1 MRTKIKNKNN
11 NKIKLTVKLVIAFL
25 LLYYLVNYVD
35 YNQIISAFYN
45 SNKFILLLVF
55 FLSFLNIY
63 LQFLKWEVVCNS
75 VLKIYD
81 AKKIWL
87 SLFYG
92 LSGGIATPIRLG
104 EYVGR
109 KIPFE
114 NIGLM
119 KVTIATLTE
128 KFTSLVIVLIIG
140 AAVSFFFVSY
150 YFSFWFAS
158 PLVLFIVLLTGLIF
172 IFFKGYYT
180 TNKWLNALASR
191 LKFVENILSE
201 IQYIKQLGSQTL
213 IKLIYYSFIF
223 YLLIIIQYGLLVLAF
238 EDNGNFLNYLASGAI
253 VMFVKSILSF
263 ISFADLGIRESTS
276 VFVLDKMGY
285 SKAIGFNSAIFL
297 FLFNVLIP
305 SLIGLFLLF
314 KKEK

>member
-1 MRTKIKNKNN
+1 M
-11 NKIKLTVKLVIAFL
+11 AF
-25 LLYYLVNYVD
+25 
-35 YNQIISAFYN
+35 
-45 SNKFILLLVF
+45 VF
-55 FLSFLNIY
+55 LLSFLNIY

-81 AKKIWL
+81 GKKIWL

-114 NIGLM
+114 SIGLM
-119 KVTIATLTE
+119 KVTIATLAE
-128 KFTSLVIVLIIG
+128 KFTSLVIVLIVG
-140 AAVSFFFVSY
+140 AVISFFFVSY
-150 YFSFWFAS
+150 YYSYIYAI
-158 PLVLFIVLLTGLIF
+158 PLLLFVFLLTGLIF
-172 IFFKGYYT
+172 IFFKGYYLS
-180 TNKWLNALASR
+180 NKWLNNLSNKF
-191 LKFVENILSE
+191 KFVENLLKE
-201 IQYIKQLGSQTL
+201 IQYLKQLGKQTL
-213 IKLIYYSFIF
+213 IKLIYYSFFF

-238 EDNGNFLNYLASGAI
+238 EENGNFLNYLASGTI
-253 VMFVKSILSF
+253 VMFVKSIISF
-263 ISFADLGIRESTS
+263 IYFADLGIRESTS

-297 FLFNVLIP
+297 FFFNVLIT